1 MSDPYLYPGTDVLK
15 NRLNIK
21 DAVQLDEAEREIV
34 LNRLRQG
41 IPKGKFDLDHLR
53 AIHRHLFSPIYDW
66 AGEVRTVEMS
76 KGGSQ
81 FQFTKYIETGM
92 ADIHRRLKAERFLK
106 NKSPKVFAQKAAEIL
121 GDINYVHPFREGNG
135 RTQLLYAQQLAEQ
148 AGYNLDLTKI
158 DSAQWINASKEA
170 HHARYDAMAS
180 CLEAALSR
188 DMSLGRGR

>member
-53 AIHRHLFSPIYDW
+53 AIHRHLFSPIYEW

-170 HHARYDAMAS
+170 NEARYDAMAA
-180 CLEAALSR
+180 CLETALSR